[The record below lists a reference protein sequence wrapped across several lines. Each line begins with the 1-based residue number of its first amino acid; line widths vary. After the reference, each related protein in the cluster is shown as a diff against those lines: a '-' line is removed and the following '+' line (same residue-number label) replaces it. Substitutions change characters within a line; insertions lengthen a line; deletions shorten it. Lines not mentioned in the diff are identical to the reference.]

1 MDSASEDKQWATKYL
16 LDPLTAPEPSEETGP
31 GTHFTRPQETKG
43 PTVSQSSRHSKASS
57 STSYPTPP
65 ASASPTSSSFHP
77 SNPFAPSHRQTAF
90 GDYAQ
95 AGPSRRSS
103 EEPLGNGK
111 GRRRGSSLGERYPG
125 DMSHRPLDQ
134 LRKET
139 KAAHR
144 SPHLRKKHIPGT
156 DIIDGLDR
164 IGGSYHHEGPYDAT
178 LLSRNTSYNSSPVA
192 AVAASNAEALRA
204 TPREN
209 IKDSLDKH
217 VPLQGTSIIPPG
229 MPGWDGKV
237 MNYNEGADL
246 MREPDAAGGPYK
258 RWADVNY
265 LPEDYK
271 GKGEPSFSIEKSIK
285 DHDKS
290 NSHRRFVSEGGN
302 AFEMQ
307 PRSREPVASRQRSAS
322 GNHLDLGGPGKSAMS
337 YVDFESDMRRSHS
350 TGRKVGDGLRKRF
363 GSLRLHKKHQDDA

>member
-1 MDSASEDKQWATKYL
+1 MDSASEDKNWATKYL
-16 LDPLTAPEPSEETGP
+16 LDPLNAPEPSEETGP
-31 GTHFTRPQETKG
+31 GTHFTRPQESKG
-43 PTVSQSSRHSKASS
+43 PTVSKSSRSSKSPA

-65 ASASPTSSSFHP
+65 ASASPTRSSFHP
-77 SNPFAPSHRQTAF
+77 SNPYSPSHRQTAF

-95 AGPSRRSS
+95 AGSSRRSLD
-103 EEPLGNGK
+103 EPLGNGK
-111 GRRRGSSLGERYPG
+111 GRRRGSSLGERFPG

-156 DIIDGLDR
+156 DTIDGLDR
-164 IGGSYHHEGPYDAT
+164 IGGTYHHEGPYDAT

-217 VPLQGTSIIPPG
+217 VPLQGTAVIPPG
-229 MPGWDGKV
+229 MAGLDGKV

-246 MREPDAAGGPYK
+246 MREPDAAGGAYK
-258 RWADVNY
+258 RWADVKY

-271 GKGEPSFSIEKSIK
+271 GKGEPSFSIEKAVK
-285 DHDKS
+285 DHDKA
-290 NSHRRFVSEGGN
+290 NSHRRFISEGGN

-307 PRSREPVASRQRSAS
+307 PTSRQRSAS
-322 GNHLDLGGPGKSAMS
+322 GSGADLGGPGKPAMK
-337 YVDFESDMRRSHS
+337 YVDFENDMRRSHT

-363 GSLRLHKKHQDDA
+363 GSLRLHKKHEADA